1 MIQKRIMVIDDEK
14 DIVDLIS
21 YNLELENFSVI
32 KAYDGESALA
42 MLESVKPDLI
52 ILDLMLP
59 VIRGLEVCR
68 IIRKNTDTESI
79 PIIMLTARGDDMDRI
94 IGFEM
99 GADDYIVKPFNLK
112 ELIARIRAVLRRTD
126 KISAT
131 YKTSI
136 LKYKD
141 LKIDYKTFEVTLNEK
156 KIDLSPKALKILQF
170 LAKNP
175 GRVYSREQILYYIW
189 GDDTFVEPRT
199 VDAHICRLR
208 ETLEKDIN
216 NPQYIFTIRSFGYK
230 FADME
235 AHNSLKD
242 KKVVHQ
248 K

>member
-21 YNLELENFSVI
+21 YNLELEKFAVI
-32 KAYDGESALA
+32 KAYDGESALE

-68 IIRKNTDTESI
+68 LIRKNPETESI

-112 ELIARIRAVLRRTD
+112 ELIARIRAVLRRAET
-126 KISAT
+126 ISAT
-131 YKTSI
+131 DKTSI

-156 KIDLSPKALKILQF
+156 KINLSPKALKILHF

-175 GRVYSREQILYYIW
+175 GRVYSREQILYYILISRQNYN
-189 GDDTFVEPRT
+189 EERC
-199 VDAHICRLR
+199 IYLK
-208 ETLEKDIN
+208 LI
-216 NPQYIFTIRSFGYK
+216 
-230 FADME
+230 
-235 AHNSLKD
+235 SL
-242 KKVVHQ
+242 
-248 K
+248 

>member
-21 YNLELENFSVI
+21 YNLELEKFAVI
-32 KAYDGESALA
+32 KAYDGESALE

-68 IIRKNTDTESI
+68 LIRKNPETESI

-112 ELIARIRAVLRRTD
+112 ELIARIRAVLRRAET
-126 KISAT
+126 ISAT
-131 YKTSI
+131 DKTSI

-156 KIDLSPKALKILQF
+156 KVNLSPKALKILHF

-230 FADME
+230 FAGRE
-235 AHNSLKD
+235 AHNDLKD
-242 KKVVHQ
+242 KKVIHR

>member
-21 YNLELENFSVI
+21 YNLELEKFAVI
-32 KAYDGESALA
+32 KAYDGESALE

-68 IIRKNTDTESI
+68 LIRKNPETESI

-112 ELIARIRAVLRRTD
+112 ELIARIRAVLRRAET
-126 KISAT
+126 ISAT
-131 YKTSI
+131 DKTSI

-156 KIDLSPKALKILQF
+156 KINLSPKALKILHF

-230 FADME
+230 FASRE
-235 AHNSLKD
+235 APNDLKD
-242 KKVVHQ
+242 KKVIHR